1 MIETRLLD
9 PGNKSDFFQLR
20 DILNHYLED
29 SRTRPN
35 QVWSESAALATI
47 ARVLMNFNIEFKNHI
62 FIGGT
67 FVDGVLEKIYIGEKF
82 AMYFEKHSEPYWWPC
97 WFPSMMYS
105 KDKKIKNTHKELYDI
120 STLVARE
127 MEKQKYY
134 TFYTIMKCPIK
145 NNKNFFK
152 QIENNFPFSVMARYH
167 NCIEEII
174 DPLNNVEGIGNHFYK
189 HFFPESARNK
199 NTNHRLLLASH
210 HLKNEYRDFS
220 KELGIQ
226 NGMDSRS

>member
-47 ARVLMNFNIEFKNHI
+47 ARVLINFNIEFKNHI

-67 FVDGVLEKIYIGEKF
+67 FDNGVLEKIYIGEKL
-82 AMYFEKHSEPYWWPC
+82 AMYFEKTHDPDRWPC

-120 STLVARE
+120 STLVVCE
-127 MEKQKYY
+127 MEKQRFY
-134 TFYTIMKCPIK
+134 TFFTFMKCPIK
-145 NNKNFFK
+145 NNKNFLK
-152 QIENNFPFSVMARYH
+152 RIENNFPFSVMPRYH
-167 NCIEEII
+167 SFIEAIG
-174 DPLNNVEGIGNHFYK
+174 DQNSNVNDINIRLFRI
-189 HFFPESARNK
+189 FSFDSSRNK
-199 NTNHRLLLASH
+199 NTNHKLMLVSH
-210 HLKNEYRDFS
+210 HLKNEHRDFS
-220 KELGIQ
+220 NELGVKDA
-226 NGMDSRS
+226 MDS